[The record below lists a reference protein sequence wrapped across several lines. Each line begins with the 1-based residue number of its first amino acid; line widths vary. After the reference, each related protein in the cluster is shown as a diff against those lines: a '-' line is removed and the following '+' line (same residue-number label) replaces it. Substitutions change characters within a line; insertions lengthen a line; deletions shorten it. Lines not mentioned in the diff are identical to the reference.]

1 MQYPVP
7 DTAAQVLTSQWT
19 MAVVTLRYQNMDR
32 NQTYLTPGSRMIS
45 LGIEGSAN
53 KVGVGI
59 VDENKVLS
67 NVRATFVPK
76 TGHGFEPSETAEHHR
91 EHIIR
96 LVKEALSIAKMTPSD
111 IDIICFTKGPGMA
124 VPLMSMAL
132 VARCLGKLWDKPVI
146 PVNHC
151 VAHIEMGRHITG
163 ADNPVV
169 LYASGGNT
177 QVIAYSNQ
185 RYVIFG
191 ETLDIAVGNFLD
203 RSARALSIPNDP
215 SPGYNIEQLAKKGN
229 RLITEIPYNV
239 KGMDISLSG
248 LLAKVESIVGKYPVE
263 DICYSIQE
271 VVFAM
276 LTEITER
283 VMSHV
288 GSKEILLVGG
298 VGCNERLQ
306 KMLDVMCAERGAKTF
321 AMDERFCIDNGAM
334 IAHTGLLSVASG
346 SNTVA
351 NVDLSVTQRY
361 RTDTVEITWRN

>member
-1 MQYPVP
+1 
-7 DTAAQVLTSQWT
+7 
-19 MAVVTLRYQNMDR
+19 
-32 NQTYLTPGSRMIS
+32 MIS

-59 VDENKVLS
+59 VDGSNVLA

-76 TGHGFEPSETAEHHR
+76 LGHGFEPSETAEHHR
-91 EHIIR
+91 KHIVDLI
-96 LVKEALSIAKMTPSD
+96 KQALATAKLSPFH

-132 VARCLGKLWDKPVI
+132 VSRCLGLLWNKPVI

-163 ADNPVV
+163 AQNPVI

-177 QVIAYSNQ
+177 QVIAYSNH

-203 RSARALSIPNDP
+203 RCARALSIQNDP
-215 SPGYNIEQLAKKGN
+215 SPGYNIEQLAKNG
-229 RLITEIPYNV
+229 RILISDIPYNV
-239 KGMDISLSG
+239 KGMDMSLSG
-248 LLAKVESIVGKYPVE
+248 LLAKVESIVGEYSVE
-263 DICYSIQE
+263 DICFSIQE
-271 VVFAM
+271 VVFSM

-306 KMLDVMCAERGAKTF
+306 KMLSIMCDERGAKTF

-334 IAHTGLLSVASG
+334 IAHTGLLSYEGISG
-346 SNTVA
+346 KTPEF
-351 NVDLSVTQRY
+351 DLSVTQRY
-361 RTDTVEITWRN
+361 RTDTVEITWRSS

>member
-1 MQYPVP
+1 
-7 DTAAQVLTSQWT
+7 
-19 MAVVTLRYQNMDR
+19 
-32 NQTYLTPGSRMIS
+32 MIS

-59 VDENKVLS
+59 VRNNEVLS
-67 NVRATFVPK
+67 NVRATFVPSV
-76 TGHGFEPSETAEHHR
+76 GHGFEPSETAHHHR
-91 EHIIR
+91 NNIIS
-96 LVKEALSIAKMTPSD
+96 LIKTAIYDANLAVSD
-111 IDIICFTKGPGMA
+111 IDIISFTKGPGMA
-124 VPLMSMAL
+124 VPLISMAV
-132 VARCLGKLWDKPVI
+132 VARILGKLWKKPVV

-151 VAHIEMGRHITG
+151 IAHIEMGRCVSG
-163 ADNPVV
+163 AVNPVI

-191 ETLDIAVGNFLD
+191 ETLDVAVGNFLD
-203 RSARALSIPNDP
+203 RCARILSISNDP
-215 SPGYNIEQLAKKGN
+215 SPGFNIEQFAKKGLV
-229 RLITEIPYNV
+229 LIPDLPYNV

-248 LLAKVESIVGKYPVE
+248 LLAKVESIASRYKME
-263 DICYSIQE
+263 DICFSIQE

-288 GSKEILLVGG
+288 KSHEILLVGG

-306 KMLDVMCAERGAKTF
+306 AMLSQMCADRNATTF

-334 IAHTGLLSVASG
+334 IAHTGILSFQSCGELDSTAI
-346 SNTVA
+346 
-351 NVDLSVTQRY
+351 TQRF
-361 RTDTVEITWRN
+361 RTDSVKIKWRS